1 VLAVFPFELPLYRA
15 AGAAVD
21 FVGHPLLDVL
31 PVGLERAAARAALGV
46 GPDSTVIGLFPG
58 SRREEVSR
66 LLPAMLD
73 AARRLSGPAGAG
85 APRFLLGLA
94 PSVDRAYVE
103 GLISA
108 GRAAGG
114 PEVHVLPERTYEV
127 MVAADAILIASGTA
141 TLEAA
146 LLGAP
151 MVVCYR
157 VSRFTEAISRALI
170 RIPWISLPNI
180 VAGRTVVP
188 ELLHGAPTRERLP
201 PPARPLPAPPRP

>member
-1 VLAVFPFELPLYRA
+1 
-15 AGAAVD
+15 
-21 FVGHPLLDVL
+21 VL
-31 PVGLERAAARAALGV
+31 PVGLERSAARAALGL
-46 GPDSTVIGLFPG
+46 GSDSTVIGLFPG

-73 AARRLSGPAGAG
+73 AARRLAGPVGAA

-94 PSVDRAYVE
+94 PSVDRAQVD
-103 GLISA
+103 GLITTS
-108 GRAAGG
+108 RAVGG
-114 PEVHVLPERTYEV
+114 PEVQVLLQRAYEV

-157 VSRFTEAISRALI
+157 VSRFT
-170 RIPWISLPNI
+170 
-180 VAGRTVVP
+180 
-188 ELLHGAPTRERLP
+188 
-201 PPARPLPAPPRP
+201 